1 VEFKETFMTPG
12 EIATFIVALTALG
25 GLFLSMRSTSYNELK
40 NILDTLRE
48 DFKKYKVDAQLE
60 IDRYK
65 THIAMLQESNAIKDK
80 QIDALEDMNR
90 ALMNQNDNFKRYI
103 TRVIR
108 QLENAQIV
116 PEQMDTE

>member
-1 VEFKETFMTPG
+1 MTPG
-12 EIATFIVALTALG
+12 EWATFVVAFTALG

-40 NILDTLRE
+40 NILDTLRD
-48 DFKKYKVDAQLE
+48 DFSKYKADMVIE
-60 IDRYK
+60 IERYK
-65 THIAMLQESNAIKDK
+65 SHIAMLEESNETKDK

-103 TRVIR
+103 TRLIR
-108 QLENAQIV
+108 QLENAKIV